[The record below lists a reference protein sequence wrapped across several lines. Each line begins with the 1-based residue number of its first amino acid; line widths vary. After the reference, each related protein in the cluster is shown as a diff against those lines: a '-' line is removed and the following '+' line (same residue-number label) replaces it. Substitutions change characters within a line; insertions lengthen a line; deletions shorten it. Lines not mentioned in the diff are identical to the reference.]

1 MDTIDSLGQFSI
13 WDWGV
18 AGLLVSSM
26 IVSIWRGFSREAVS
40 LLGWIVSFV
49 LANIYAATL
58 ATNLE
63 DIIDNA
69 MARLIASWLLIFIL
83 ALLITAFCA
92 KLFSKIIFA
101 SGLGLLDR
109 ILGIVFGFARG
120 VIIVVVLVFL
130 GREVS
135 PIIFKDIISQS
146 RLIQSA
152 EMLVDW
158 SLAFF
163 GTDINEFLPS
173 EK

>member
-1 MDTIDSLGQFSI
+1 MG
-13 WDWGV
+13 
-18 AGLLVSSM
+18 
-26 IVSIWRGFSREAVS
+26 
-40 LLGWIVSFV
+40 
-49 LANIYAATL
+49 
-58 ATNLE
+58 
-63 DIIDNA
+63 
-69 MARLIASWLLIFIL
+69 RLIASWLLIFIL